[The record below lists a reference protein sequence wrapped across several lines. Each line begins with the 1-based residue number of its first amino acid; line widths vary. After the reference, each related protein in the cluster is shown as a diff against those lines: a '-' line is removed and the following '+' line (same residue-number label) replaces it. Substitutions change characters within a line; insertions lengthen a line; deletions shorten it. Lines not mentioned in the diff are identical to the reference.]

1 MLYQLQK
8 MCFIQIYFNTKKKKT
23 RCLRNKIKK
32 NVIGKVTLLL
42 SENIKNVQ
50 LDILEYIKIERDVVV
65 GKLDVLVNI
74 AKSFTKD
81 VDGLVVLLNLQEKKN
96 AE

>member
-1 MLYQLQK
+1 
-8 MCFIQIYFNTKKKKT
+8 
-23 RCLRNKIKK
+23 
-32 NVIGKVTLLL
+32 LL

>member
-1 MLYQLQK
+1 
-8 MCFIQIYFNTKKKKT
+8 
-23 RCLRNKIKK
+23 
-32 NVIGKVTLLL
+32 LLL